1 MWLNT
6 TYETDRQSVKKSNHS
21 RFKDV
26 IQEAFHCVSG
36 LKGVTLGGLENDAIL
51 WAVIYNWYLTWKS
64 QRSPPKQHESAFSL
78 RKSLLQDKSKRES
91 LLGFFI
97 VLVLQMKSCE
107 KQTQLSGFCPKESHA
122 FMKQEV
128 KHNTTLKTPRRS
140 HVYWNISSL
149 TNMMHMALLYH
160 TPSQLLSLPLWI
172 PTEIFFQH
180 STGK

>member
-36 LKGVTLGGLENDAIL
+36 LKGVTLGGLENDAVL

-78 RKSLLQDKSKRES
+78 RKSLLQDKSKREAYS
-91 LLGFFI
+91 AFLLYLFYRWR
-97 VLVLQMKSCE
+97 VVKNR
-107 KQTQLSGFCPKESHA
+107 LSFLDSVPKNHMHSWN
-122 FMKQEV
+122 K
-128 KHNTTLKTPRRS
+128 KWNTTQRS
-140 HVYWNISSL
+140 KHQEGLMFIEISQ
-149 TNMMHMALLYH
+149 A
-160 TPSQLLSLPLWI
+160 
-172 PTEIFFQH
+172 
-180 STGK
+180 